1 MTMADISP
9 QGAAFFPDPSSVMLD
24 DWGPL
29 PEGTAAPMAT
39 EGRKLWSGDG
49 ILEVGIWKCAAG
61 PSRWKFETNESFTI
75 FSGRMTVTEDGG
87 EPIELASGDSA
98 VFPEGWSGVWE
109 LHDTVLKV
117 YTVF

>member
-1 MTMADISP
+1 MPGTSSSS
-9 QGAAFFPDPSSVMLD
+9 AAVIPDPHSVTLD

-29 PEGTAAPMAT
+29 SEGTGAPMAT
-39 EGRKLWSGDG
+39 EGKKLWAGDG

-87 EPIELASGDSA
+87 QPLALASGDSA
-98 VFPEGWSGVWE
+98 IFPKGWSGEWE
-109 LHDTVLKV
+109 LHEPVLKV